1 MNIIHGSFVSL
12 NQSIMNGC
20 VQYELICFRMR
31 GTFHGFCMNS
41 MKQLEIKRLM
51 QQAIFSLSMRFIVG
65 KEIKIKPN
73 AAYKSQMM

>member
-1 MNIIHGSFVSL
+1 MNIIHGSFVFF

-20 VQYELICFRMR
+20 VFYELFCFRI
-31 GTFHGFCMNS
+31 GCTLHGFCMNS

-73 AAYKSQMM
+73 AAYNSQMM